1 MRLYK
6 RLSAFSCHHARL
18 THAHTYKQTHTHPNT
33 CTPKHSHTW
42 KHTHTP
48 KHEIKP
54 FEVINFQWFYVVY
67 LGLALSSLAD
77 ISTQQIRLP
86 PF

>member
-33 CTPKHSHTW
+33 HTPENT
-42 KHTHTP
+42 HTHT
-48 KHEIKP
+48 
-54 FEVINFQWFYVVY
+54 Q
-67 LGLALSSLAD
+67 
-77 ISTQQIRLP
+77 T
-86 PF
+86 

>member
-1 MRLYK
+1 MLD
-6 RLSAFSCHHARL
+6 SHMH
-18 THAHTYKQTHTHPNT
+18 THTNKHTHTQTLAHPNT
-33 CTPKHSHTW
+33 HTPEN
-42 KHTHTP
+42 THTP